1 MNFKKILEFKLYKL
15 PIYLKVLFLLLFAL
29 LLITFCGL
37 VCYISEYL
45 GCDLTNDF

>member
-1 MNFKKILEFKLYKL
+1 MNFKKIMEFKLYKL
-15 PIYLKVLFLLLFAL
+15 PIYLKVLLLLLFAL

-45 GCDLTNDF
+45 GGDLTNDF